1 MTYKGYE
8 IKKMD
13 DGSYSVFIDKMEDMA
28 DLPTEEAAKAFID
41 GKFTDKKDEL
51 SKYAPKVKH
60 LTKNQVDKYVYYDP
74 YDFIDTDNVY
84 QLSYKTKGDRRTQ
97 AAQLRKLG
105 YKIVDTTDADEG
117 RYPYWL
123 FVVPTNLDESK
134 LVVAEA
140 EESEDDASA
149 VDNDDSEILDIMK
162 EYEGIDTKKG
172 LIDLIIDDVI
182 PVDPS
187 PEDDYFAI
195 YAAAR
200 SDEIS
205 TQYSYN
211 RVYQGIADILPDVF
225 YPIIRDARD
234 NEEDISDAINDNIQ
248 NNADVI
254 SEMSWINN
262 QVSEYG
268 DALAD
273 IWSQD
278 ASDLTNV

>member
-1 MTYKGYE
+1 MIYKGYE

-28 DLPTEEAAKAFID
+28 DLPTEEVAKAFID

-60 LTKNQVDKYVYYDP
+60 LTKNQVDKYVYYAP

-84 QLSYKTKGDRRTQ
+84 QLSYKTKGDRRAQ

-134 LVVAEA
+134 LVVTEA
-140 EESEDDASA
+140 EESEDD
-149 VDNDDSEILDIMK
+149 DSEILGIMK